1 MGVARL
7 DGVSS
12 KGIDELR
19 QSSSKR
25 TQLDRDDFMKL
36 FVTQLQYQDPMNP
49 MESAEMATQVAQ
61 FNMVDLLY
69 KSNNALKSLVSATKA
84 GALTDAVAFLG
95 TDVTYKG
102 YAVELGEEGGSVSVE
117 IEAESPSKVT
127 TVMVADQSGRIV
139 KTVELGA
146 LSGGRKEFVWDGTG
160 EDGERMP
167 PGIYEIRVRAVD
179 AAGEEVS
186 TTVWTH
192 GIVTGL
198 RKDQDGN
205 VILTLNTGETTN
217 LTDIEKVGR

>member
-1 MGVARL
+1 MAVAQL
-7 DGVSS
+7 DGASS

-19 QSSSKR
+19 QSSTKR
-25 TQLDRDDFMKL
+25 TELDRDDFMKL

-69 KSNNALKSLVSATKA
+69 KSNDALKSLVNATQA
-84 GALTDAVAFLG
+84 SGLTEAVAFMG
-95 TDVTYKG
+95 KDVTYKG
-102 YAVELGEEGGSVSVE
+102 HAVELTDDTGSVSVE
-117 IEAESPSKVT
+117 IEPESPTAAT
-127 TVMVADQSGRIV
+127 TVMVTDREGRVV

-146 LSGGRKEFVWDGTG
+146 LSGERKEFVWDGT
-160 EDGERMP
+160 DQNGERMA
-167 PGIYEIRVRAVD
+167 PGVYEVRVKAVD
-179 AAGEEVS
+179 ADGQEVA

-198 RKDQDGN
+198 KRDQDGN
-205 VILTLNTGETTN
+205 VILSLDTEETTN